1 MTEGRIVYAAWRRSH
16 IRDTFAVDWQVW
28 KLDAADH
35 VVGAGSVQG
44 AGGFNNAPVVE
55 GEGMSAREPRAP
67 KVGMRS
73 RQRGLA
79 ESIVMGAGRLEVPIR
94 VTAIAWHGAGPGIGR
109 GFAERRRP
117 DNAGCAIQGAAA

>member
-1 MTEGRIVYAAWRRSH
+1 MRHGVNLH
-16 IRDTFAVDWQVW
+16 IRDTFAVDGQVW
-28 KLDAADH
+28 KLNAADH

-44 AGGFNNAPVVE
+44 VSTMPPSSKVRVCRRG
-55 GEGMSAREPRAP
+55 SRAP

-79 ESIVMGAGRLEVPIR
+79 ESVVMSGEELESAIR

-109 GFAERRRP
+109 GFAERRRL
-117 DNAGCAIQGAAA
+117 DNAGCAVKHT